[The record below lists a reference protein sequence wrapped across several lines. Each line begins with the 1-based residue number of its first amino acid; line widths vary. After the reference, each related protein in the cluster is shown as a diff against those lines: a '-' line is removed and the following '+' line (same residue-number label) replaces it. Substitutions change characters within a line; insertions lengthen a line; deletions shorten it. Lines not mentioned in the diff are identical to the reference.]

1 MKYGIRTIDD
11 FDVKGKTV
19 ILRVDINQP
28 VNKDTEELEDITRIK
43 GCAPTVKEL
52 SDKGAKLVVLAHQGS
67 DIEYKNYHNLKPHAK
82 VLGDLIG
89 KTVMHISD
97 ICGAYAQMRIRELSD
112 GEILLLDNVRFMAE
126 EMTLFETNLK
136 LTPQQMANTQV
147 VKKLA
152 PLADIYIC
160 DAFAAAHRAQPSL
173 VGFQQVLPSG
183 MGRLFEKEYAILSD
197 ILQKPKRPCVF
208 VLGGAKIQDAFMM
221 MGKVLKD
228 GIADKVLTGGLLSNI
243 MLMAKEVDIGKAS
256 EDFIYKRGF
265 EPFIEQ
271 SQEIL
276 EQYGDRIVLPDDLAY
291 VNDTG
296 RHEAGIDDLPQDEML
311 IDIGAKTIHNYEQI
325 LSAAGTIFVNGP
337 MGVFEKELS
346 AGGTRAV
353 WQAIAASDGFSVV
366 GGGDSVAAANMFG
379 VSDEVDYICTGGGA
393 LVRFLS
399 GEELPVVKALKGACV
414 VGDIKLNVRS
424 HDRYGE
430 QINI

>member
-11 FDVKGKTV
+11 FDVKGKT
-19 ILRVDINQP
+19 ILLRVDINQP
-28 VNKDTEELEDITRIK
+28 VNPKTETLEDITRIQA
-43 GCAPTVKEL
+43 CAPTVKEL

-67 DIEYKNYHNLKPHAK
+67 DIEYKNYHNLRPHAK
-82 VLGDLIG
+82 VLSALTG
-89 KTVMHISD
+89 KHITFVPD
-97 ICGAYAQMRIRELSD
+97 VCGPYARQKIRELGD

-126 EMTLFETNLK
+126 EMTLFETTLK
-136 LTPQQMANTQV
+136 LTPEQMAQTQV
-147 VKKLA
+147 VRKLA

-160 DAFAAAHRAQPSL
+160 DAFAAAHRSQPTL

-197 ILQKPKRPCVF
+197 ILEAPKRPCVF

-228 GIADKVLTGGLLSNI
+228 GIADTALTGGLLSNI

-256 EDFIYKRGF
+256 EDFIYSRGL
-265 EPFIEQ
+265 ESFIEQ
-271 SQEIL
+271 AQEIL

-296 RHEAGIDDLPQDEML
+296 RHEADISDLPQTEML
-311 IDIGAKTIHNYEQI
+311 IDIGAKTIRKYEQI
-325 LSAAGTIFVNGP
+325 ISSAGTIFVNGP
-337 MGVFEKELS
+337 MGVFEQELS
-346 AGGTRAV
+346 ANGTKAV
-353 WQAIAASDGFSVV
+353 WQAIAESDGFSVV

-379 VSDEVDYICTGGGA
+379 VSDEMDYICTGGGA

-399 GEELPVVKALKGACV
+399 GEELPVVRALKDAKEV
-414 VGDIKLNVRS
+414 
-424 HDRYGE
+424 YGNE
-430 QINI
+430 RQRELVL